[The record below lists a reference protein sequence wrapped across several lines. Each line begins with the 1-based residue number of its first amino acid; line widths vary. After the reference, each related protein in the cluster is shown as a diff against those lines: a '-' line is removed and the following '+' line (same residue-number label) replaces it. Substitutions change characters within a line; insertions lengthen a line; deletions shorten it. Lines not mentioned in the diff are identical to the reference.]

1 MRMHVRLVILL
12 AAALA
17 AGPVSPAHAADV
29 PAGVRVLTCEAWK
42 AGEPGQ
48 VLYKAHMHAVSGTA
62 RMALRIRLFE
72 KYGDASFK
80 RVSAPG
86 LGIWRKSRAGATAF
100 RYKQRVRGLHQGAVY
115 RAVVHY
121 RWFGSDGAVFLKA
134 RRRSPICSQG
144 DALPNLQV
152 ASVETSPGEVE
163 NTAVYKATIVN
174 RGDAGAQNIGALLR
188 VDGEV
193 VDESEVIDALQPGEQ
208 RTVEFN
214 GPVCQQKIR
223 VAVDPKDL
231 IAESREQDN
240 VHELSCV

>member
-1 MRMHVRLVILL
+1 MRMHVRLVTLL

-17 AGPVSPAHAADV
+17 AGPVTPAHAADV
-29 PAGVRVLTCEAWK
+29 PVGVRVLTCEAWE
-42 AGEPGQ
+42 AGQPGQ

-72 KYGDASFK
+72 KYGDGTFK

-86 LGIWRKSRAGATAF
+86 LGIWRKSRVGATAF

-121 RWFGSDGAVFLKA
+121 RWFGSDGAAFLKA
-134 RRRSPICSQG
+134 RRRSQICSQE
-144 DALPNLQV
+144 DARPNLQV
-152 ASVETSPGEVE
+152 ASVETEPGDVE
-163 NTAVYKATIVN
+163 NTADYSATIVN
-174 RGDAGAQNIGALLR
+174 RGDAIAQNIGVLLR

-193 VDESEVIDALQPGEQ
+193 VDESEVIESLLPGEET
-208 RTVEFN
+208 TVTFH
-214 GPVCQQKIR
+214 GPVCQEKMR
-223 VAVDPKDL
+223 VVVDPKDL

-240 VHELSCV
+240 VHGLSCL